1 MTFLD
6 RLFTYNYNLD
16 EEDAT
21 RLSAGSSK
29 WYTVEIHPPSI
40 SDDVPATVPRFIREI
55 MEIQSTFFGLRNAS
69 PVAAFEIRRPQPDR
83 MRLQFAVPTKRLE
96 RKIRLHLT
104 EAIPRIG
111 FDNGVTGLP
120 VAKGD
125 TVSGGLLTF
134 GREDMF
140 PLETDFDRPP
150 TNNVVAPLH
159 RDALR
164 DTRIIIQL
172 LFQPV
177 AGHPLR
183 RSLWTRRAYKRIG
196 YLNKEKHAV
205 VPWMDRSATKAER
218 HQADTVEHKARNP
231 RFHVAIRILMI
242 GVDEKWVRTRLKEVG
257 GGFNVFESPVTN
269 QYLDLHTI
277 KSLFPTRIIQF
288 AESVAYRRMDGW
300 TLPFQAG
307 IDEVAGLLAVPTIDQ
322 QNLRRASP

>member
-1 MTFLD
+1 MTFVD
-6 RLFTYNYNLD
+6 RLFAYNCELTK
-16 EEDAT
+16 EDAT
-21 RLSAGSSK
+21 RLSAGSGE
-29 WYTVEIHPPSI
+29 WYTVEILPPATP
-40 SDDVPATVPRFIREI
+40 DDVPATVPRVVREI
-55 MEIQSTFFGLRNAS
+55 MEIQSKLLGLRNAS
-69 PVAAFEIRRPQPDR
+69 PVAAFEIRRPRTDR
-83 MRLQFAVPTKRLE
+83 VRLQFAVPTKRLE

-111 FDNGVTGLP
+111 FDNGVSGLP
-120 VAKGD
+120 VSEED

-140 PLETDFDRPP
+140 PLETSFDRPP

-159 RDALR
+159 RDAMR
-164 DTRIIIQL
+164 DTRVIIQL

-183 RSLWTRRAYKRIG
+183 RWRWTRRAYKRIG

-205 VPWMDRSATKAER
+205 APWMDRSATKAER

-231 RFHVAIRILMI
+231 RFHVAVRILLI
-242 GVDEKWVRTRLKEVG
+242 GVDEEWVRTRLKEVG
-257 GGFNVFESPVTN
+257 GGFNVYESPVTN
-269 QYLDLHTI
+269 QYLNTHTI
-277 KSLFPTRIIQF
+277 KSLFPNRITKF

-300 TLPFQAG
+300 TLPFQAS

-322 QNLRRASP
+322 QNLRRAAP